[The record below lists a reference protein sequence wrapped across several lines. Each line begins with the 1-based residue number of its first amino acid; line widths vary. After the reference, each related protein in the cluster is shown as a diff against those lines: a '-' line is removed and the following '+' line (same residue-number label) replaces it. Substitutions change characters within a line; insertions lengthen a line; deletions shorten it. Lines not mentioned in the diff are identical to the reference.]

1 MIDIFAAFS
10 RYRFSGEPIPPDVEI
25 LLSQRDE
32 LLRLTG
38 FELNWQADWA
48 PWLATNYLAN
58 EDQSDPEIMAG
69 VRAIAEVCDWIAFI
83 AADDCDNYIGY
94 WRGPEHQA
102 IDIAPLV
109 IFDNEGEFTLCPGKN
124 FLEALLWRIAENSG
138 ECCEEL
144 RDWSK
149 SLSLELIVN
158 HPDDFLPPQPVS
170 IEPNEYVAQL
180 FERYRYG

>member
-1 MIDIFAAFS
+1 
-10 RYRFSGEPIPPDVEI
+10 
-25 LLSQRDE
+25 
-32 LLRLTG
+32 
-38 FELNWQADWA
+38 
-48 PWLATNYLAN
+48 
-58 EDQSDPEIMAG
+58 MAG

-109 IFDNEGEFTLCPGKN
+109 IFDNEGEFTFCPGKN

-144 RDWSK
+144 RDWLK

-158 HPDDFLPPQPVS
+158 LYGSDSPPLAASVRHRIRRVLLS
-170 IEPNEYVAQL
+170 GTEPRSV
-180 FERYRYG
+180 